1 MTAIIENLKSQRQ
14 PLTVAEC
21 AGIMGMTVD
30 KLKSVI
36 WARNFPLAA
45 VSGWA
50 DEMRINPKVLA
61 MELEARKRGRS
72 DKNVLIVDCT

>member
-1 MTAIIENLKSQRQ
+1 
-14 PLTVAEC
+14 
-21 AGIMGMTVD
+21 MTVD
-30 KLKSVI
+30 GLKSTI

-61 MELEARKRGRS
+61 TELEARKRGLS
-72 DKNVLIVDCT
+72 GKIVLNVDCP